1 MLFGM
6 LSLQAQPLHYSAQNA
21 HSHNDY
27 EQVHPFQSA
36 WHASFG
42 SIEADIFLVDG
53 RLLVAH
59 SRAELSRNRSLED
72 LYLEPL
78 LAALKQ
84 NGNFPY
90 ADTALHLQMLIDIKT
105 DSVKTLDALVSLLKK
120 YPALTNSPRLTWVI
134 SGNRPAAENF
144 NSYPDFIWFDGE
156 LHQAYSTKA
165 LSRIRMLSDNL
176 SRYTKWKGKDILP
189 EKDSLLLKQI
199 ISKAHQLR
207 KPVRFW
213 DAPDFR
219 EAWETLMRLGVDYIN
234 TDHITELS
242 LQLQVPSTIY
252 YPPSTTSTLP
262 PGPGTIPLPHPAAD
276 VQ

>member
-1 MLFGM
+1 
-6 LSLQAQPLHYSAQNA
+6 
-21 HSHNDY
+21 
-27 EQVHPFQSA
+27 
-36 WHASFG
+36 
-42 SIEADIFLVDG
+42 
-53 RLLVAH
+53 
-59 SRAELSRNRSLED
+59 
-72 LYLEPL
+72 
-78 LAALKQ
+78 
-84 NGNFPY
+84 
-90 ADTALHLQMLIDIKT
+90 MLIDIKT
-105 DSVKTLDALVSLLKK
+105 DSVNTLDALISLLKK
-120 YPALTNSPRLTWVI
+120 YPALINSPRLTWVI

-176 SRYTKWKGKDILP
+176 SRYTRWKGKDILP

-199 ISKAHQLR
+199 ISKAHQLQ

-234 TDHITELS
+234 TDHIAELS
-242 LQLQVPSTIY
+242 QQLKA
-252 YPPSTTSTLP
+252 PSTTSTLP
-262 PGPGTIPLPHPAAD
+262 PEPGTIPLLHPAAD